1 MYAKHHQKTLMDFAI
16 TAKICTLGYNCTL
29 IKKLCTQIMA
39 DYSIS
44 IIYDRRGVASKEKN
58 RSVEICV
65 YSMILVN
72 YNKTTG

>member
-1 MYAKHHQKTLMDFAI
+1 MYAKHPQKTLMDFAI

-44 IIYDRRGVASKEKN
+44 IIYDRRGVASKEKKMEALKF
-58 RSVEICV
+58 VFIQ
-65 YSMILVN
+65 
-72 YNKTTG
+72 

>member
-1 MYAKHHQKTLMDFAI
+1 MDFAI

-44 IIYDRRGVASKEKN
+44 IIYDRRGVASKEKKMEALKF
-58 RSVEICV
+58 VFIQ
-65 YSMILVN
+65 
-72 YNKTTG
+72 